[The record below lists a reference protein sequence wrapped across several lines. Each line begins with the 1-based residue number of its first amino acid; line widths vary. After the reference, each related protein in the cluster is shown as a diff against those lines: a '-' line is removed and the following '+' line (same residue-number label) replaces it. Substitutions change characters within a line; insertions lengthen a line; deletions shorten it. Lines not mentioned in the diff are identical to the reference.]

1 VQDKHVIFNGQS
13 VIAPEHSYYYG
24 NSLGGILGTV
34 YMATTIDVERGTL
47 GVPGGP
53 FGLLLPRSQDF
64 QE

>member
-1 VQDKHVIFNGQS
+1 MHDKNVIFNGAS
-13 VIAPEHSYYYG
+13 VIVPEYTHYYG

-34 YMATTIDVERGTL
+34 YMATTTDVTRGTL